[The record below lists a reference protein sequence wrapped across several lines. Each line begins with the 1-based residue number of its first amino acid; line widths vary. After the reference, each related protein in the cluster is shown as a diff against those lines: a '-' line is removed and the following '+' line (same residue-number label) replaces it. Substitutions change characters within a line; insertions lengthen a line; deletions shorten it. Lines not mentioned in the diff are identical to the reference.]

1 MFMKQEILTVWPQ
14 NIANMF
20 IKCEIIIVW
29 SQNTGSMFIKQ
40 EIIGFLEA
48 GLSFWKIA
56 FEIGLHAKN
65 VLFFIIFKGSGIVF
79 ILSQASPF

>member
-56 FEIGLHAKN
+56 FEIGLHTKS
-65 VLFFIIFKGSGIVF
+65 VRFFIIFKGSGIVLK
-79 ILSQASPF
+79 LSQTSPF

>member
-1 MFMKQEILTVWPQ
+1 MFTKQEILIVWPQ

-29 SQNTGSMFIKQ
+29 SQNTGNMFIKQ
-40 EIIGFLEA
+40 EIIEFLEA
-48 GLSFWKIA
+48 GLSFWKIS

-65 VLFFIIFKGSGIVF
+65 VRFYIIFKGSGIVF
-79 ILSQASPF
+79 ILS